1 MWKKFVVVI
10 VYTYYL
16 VTEHIPPR
24 CNTSWKFWRLQD
36 IHNLPKGCGIS
47 IAILDTGIDCLHE
60 AVKEVHVLTNE
71 SGKYIF
77 GQDSLTP
84 SGYHGTYTAGVAT
97 GKHKTYAVK
106 PVEPDSKN
114 KEKCIPLGIAPGAKI
129 VAFNVTQE
137 VKKPSPLG
145 IAPEEETQE
154 VKKPSPLGI
163 APEEETQEAK
173 KPSPLGIASG
183 AETQEAKKPK
193 YIASK
198 VIKALECIFDYNE
211 RNPKEC
217 IRIVVMPFRL
227 SKKTGSEEIK
237 KVKKYI
243 DKLFNEQSVVLIAA
257 PGNSGLMEYS
267 GFPANL
273 ETVLTVGAV
282 DSYGHLSK
290 ISACDKHVDVYALGE
305 NVLVPSAP
313 SESETKPT
321 LKHKISPSDLVK
333 ISNSS
338 TTPPFSDVKIKA
350 RTYFSAPA
358 VAGLVAVLM
367 KCFPGETN
375 NGRLIT
381 DLDLLKDVF
390 QYFMI
395 EERFKGIKV
404 LHPYRVKEFF
414 NTFWAK
420 EIHGSKDKIQN
431 NITKLVS
438 LIDLEKNSVK

>member
-1 MWKKFVVVI
+1 MWKTFIVVI
-10 VYTYYL
+10 VCTYH
-16 VTEHIPPR
+16 VTEHILPR
-24 CNTSWKFWRLQD
+24 CNTSWDYWRLQD

-114 KEKCIPLGIAPGAKI
+114 KEKCIPLGIAPGAKL
-129 VAFNVTQE
+129 VAFNVTE
-137 VKKPSPLG
+137 RDKRLR
-145 IAPEEETQE
+145 
-154 VKKPSPLGI
+154 
-163 APEEETQEAK
+163 
-173 KPSPLGIASG
+173 
-183 AETQEAKKPK
+183 
-193 YIASK
+193 YIANK
-198 VIKALECIFDYNE
+198 VIIALEYIIKYNE
-211 RNPKEC
+211 RNPEKC

-227 SKKTGSEEIK
+227 SKKTGSKEIE
-237 KVKKYI
+237 KVKEYI
-243 DKLFNEQSVVLIAA
+243 DKLCNEQSVVLIAA
-257 PGNSGLMEYS
+257 PGNGGLMEYS

-282 DSYGHLSK
+282 DSYSHLSK
-290 ISACDKHVDVYALGE
+290 ISACDKHVDVYALGK

-338 TTPPFSDVKIKA
+338 TTPPFSDVIIN
-350 RTYFSAPA
+350 TGTSFSAPA